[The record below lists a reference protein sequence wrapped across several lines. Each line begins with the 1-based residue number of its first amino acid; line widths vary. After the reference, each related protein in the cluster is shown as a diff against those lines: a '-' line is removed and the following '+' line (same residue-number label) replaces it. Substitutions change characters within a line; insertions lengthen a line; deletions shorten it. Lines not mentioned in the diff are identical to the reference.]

1 MGEENTELL
10 KKEIAG
16 MFESAGFDVKLEN
29 DVLSASIDLQRE
41 EEDFR
46 VICVFRDM
54 NTEDVFR
61 HFIQNVEEKN
71 KEIKA
76 NKVIVVILGLEVLGE
91 DRAVAEENDIIVW
104 EKENIDEM
112 LDCFR
117 EDKDDGVSKLM
128 SVLGIDSYTDKHQ
141 SFSPARYS

>member
-1 MGEENTELL
+1 LSEGVGSTPTLITFFLASLSIMFNHFFFFPFFFVFLFFYTFFSFFAVFFIILDLVVSVLL
-10 KKEIAG
+10 
-16 MFESAGFDVKLEN
+16 
-29 DVLSASIDLQRE
+29 
-41 EEDFR
+41 
-46 VICVFRDM
+46 
-54 NTEDVFR
+54 
-61 HFIQNVEEKN
+61 
-71 KEIKA
+71 
-76 NKVIVVILGLEVLGE
+76 
-91 DRAVAEENDIIVW
+91 AVAEENDIIVW